1 MNALRAFVDR
11 VAPHVDRVAIAV
23 GAPGIEDTT
32 ERLRQLSDLVAR
44 CEAATRDAETIVDII
59 PVDPWGAFTPAL
71 NALAAHA
78 SKQGCGRALFASVE
92 TTFSSETVAALRE
105 QLVRH
110 DALVVGA
117 ALPGHD
123 FQAGRRPLGGRTAPW
138 NTLAL
143 WRLDRLCLVGF
154 PLVADGVHA
163 GVAAG
168 VLFFDPLPA
177 RWRAARSHRRRV
189 HQAHCLIIPQVA
201 AGVEEVATI
210 RAAHALDPS
219 RATAVLLEAPG
230 VAWATSFDDPARADW
245 HARKM
250 ASKEARPAVH
260 LELMGGS
267 KGATVLH
274 VSG

>member
-44 CEAATRDAETIVDII
+44 CEAATRDAATTVDVI

-78 SKQGCGRALFASVE
+78 SKQGCGLALFASVE

-105 QLVRH
+105 QLLKH

-123 FQAGRRPLGGRTAPW
+123 FQEGRRPLGGRTAPW

-143 WRLDRLCLVGF
+143 WRSAWEPNFGRRHRRDLL
-154 PLVADGVHA
+154 DGVE
-163 GVAAG
+163 
-168 VLFFDPLPA
+168 FP
-177 RWRAARSHRRRV
+177 RHRRDV
-189 HQAHCLIIPQVA
+189 VQQSLLD
-201 AGVEEVATI
+201 GVEDHEDNHTGGGWTGSASWAFRSSRTACT
-210 RAAHALDPS
+210 RASPRAS
-219 RATAVLLEAPG
+219 RR
-230 VAWATSFDDPARADW
+230 SR
-245 HARKM
+245 R
-250 ASKEARPAVH
+250 
-260 LELMGGS
+260 
-267 KGATVLH
+267 
-274 VSG
+274 

>member
-1 MNALRAFVDR
+1 MAEAPATTCACTRIHIGEASRPPDVNALRAFVDR

-23 GAPGIEDTT
+23 GAPGIGDAA

-44 CEAATRDAETIVDII
+44 CQAATRDAETIVDVI
-59 PVDPWGAFTPAL
+59 PVDLWGAFTPAL

-78 SKQGCGRALFASVE
+78 SKQGCGLALFASVE

-105 QLVRH
+105 QLVTH

-123 FQAGRRPLGGRTAPW
+123 FQAGRRPLGGRTVPW

-168 VLFFDPLPA
+168 V
-177 RWRAARSHRRRV
+177 
-189 HQAHCLIIPQVA
+189 
-201 AGVEEVATI
+201 EEVATI

-219 RATAVLLEAPG
+219 RATAVLLAAPG
-230 VAWATSFDDPARADW
+230 VEWATSFDDPARADW

-250 ASKEARPAVH
+250 SSKEARPAVH
-260 LELMGGS
+260 LELMGGT

-274 VSG
+274 VSA

>member
-1 MNALRAFVDR
+1 MADVPATTCACTRIHIGEASRPPDVDALRAFVDR

-44 CEAATRDAETIVDII
+44 CQAATQGAETIVDII

-78 SKQGCGRALFASVE
+78 SKQGCGLALFASVE
-92 TTFSSETVAALRE
+92 TTFSADTVAALRE
-105 QLVRH
+105 QLMTH

-123 FQAGRRPLGGRTAPW
+123 FQEGRRPLGGRTAPW

-168 VLFFDPLPA
+168 V
-177 RWRAARSHRRRV
+177 
-189 HQAHCLIIPQVA
+189 
-201 AGVEEVATI
+201 EEVATI

-230 VAWATSFDDPARADW
+230 VEWATSFDDPARADW

-250 ASKEARPAVH
+250 SSKEARPAVH

>member
-1 MNALRAFVDR
+1 MADVPATTCACTRIHIGEASRPPDVNALRAFVDR

-78 SKQGCGRALFASVE
+78 SKQGCGLALFASVE

-105 QLVRH
+105 QLVKH

-123 FQAGRRPLGGRTAPW
+123 FRAGRRDLGGRTAPW

-143 WRLDRLCLVGF
+143 WRSVREPNFGR
-154 PLVADGVHA
+154 PHAIVAIC
-163 GVAAG
+163 
-168 VLFFDPLPA
+168 
-177 RWRAARSHRRRV
+177 S
-189 HQAHCLIIPQVA
+189 
-201 AGVEEVATI
+201 
-210 RAAHALDPS
+210 
-219 RATAVLLEAPG
+219 
-230 VAWATSFDDPARADW
+230 
-245 HARKM
+245 M
-250 ASKEARPAVH
+250 A
-260 LELMGGS
+260 
-267 KGATVLH
+267 
-274 VSG
+274 